1 MLKIVKENHQS
12 RVELFQVNR
21 LNTLFSDLVR
31 VQLLELVEEPG
42 MTVMFNLEGIRF
54 IDTSGFQVLLDVQE
68 HARVNGTTFR
78 LCNLSGD
85 VRELMVLLEL
95 EDRLEVGT
103 CVSTGEKIL
112 QLLD

>member
-1 MLKIVKENHQS
+1 MLKVVKEDRRY

-31 VQLLELVEEPG
+31 QQLLELVEEPG
-42 MTVMFNLEGIRF
+42 VSVIFDLEGIRF
-54 IDTSGFQVLLDVQE
+54 IDSSGFEVLLKVHE
-68 HARVNGTTFR
+68 HARLHGSTLK
-78 LCNLSGD
+78 LCNLTED
-85 VRELMVLLEL
+85 VQELMVLLEL

-103 CVSTGEKIL
+103 CLPVGEKIL